1 MATSSAYFEVSHDF
15 YLTKGAIFMPAN
27 TNISALRI
35 QIKLGLLREAYR
47 QKLLSE
53 QEFTQLMKQHRAS

>member
-1 MATSSAYFEVSHDF
+1 
-15 YLTKGAIFMPAN
+15 MPAN